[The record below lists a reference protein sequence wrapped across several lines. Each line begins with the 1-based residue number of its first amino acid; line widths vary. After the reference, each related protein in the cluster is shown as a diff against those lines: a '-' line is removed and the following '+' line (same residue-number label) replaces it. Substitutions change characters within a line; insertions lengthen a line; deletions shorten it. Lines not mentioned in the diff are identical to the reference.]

1 MHSHQDNP
9 YCQCLFYSANA
20 LARVMTKMA
29 EDAFKKTG
37 LAPSQA
43 FVLMTVIRTPGIQP
57 TRIGKI
63 MMLTP
68 STVTRLIEKLESKRL
83 VVREAAGKTTRIS
96 PTAAGRKLESVLQS
110 SWLQL
115 YDAYTHVLGKRK
127 SVDVTSAMYEAAI
140 VLEKAT

>member
-1 MHSHQDNP
+1 MSNDNP

-29 EDAFKKTG
+29 DDAFKKTG
-37 LAPSQA
+37 LAPSHA

-57 TRIGKI
+57 TRISKI

-68 STVTRLIEKLESKRL
+68 STVTRLIEKLESKKL
-83 VVREAAGKTTRIS
+83 VIRETAGKATRVI

-115 YDAYTHVLGKRK
+115 YDAYTRVLGKRK
-127 SVDVTSAMYEAAI
+127 SVDVTSAMYEAAV